1 LAPSLALSPLLEYLP
16 LHLSASGP
24 AELLSDLSA
33 PCPAPKGR
41 PAHLKNTSKPSREAF
56 HDPLSRLQIPKDP
69 LTTSRPL
76 PNFSGSPSS
85 NSRPDS
91 ESRRIHH
98 QASRTRSN
106 FQRTRPR
113 RSTVTPWNSKEP
125 RTAPSL
131 AFEHSRNPSTDV
143 RETSRFRRIYRYLIS
158 PPGTVEPFTERPTHR
173 RLRRAF
179 WRAFSSN
186 PSSVRTPHR
195 ILEKSPVSEE
205 TFDSTSTRFGELG

>member
-1 LAPSLALSPLLEYLP
+1 MAPSLALSPLLEYLP

-131 AFEHSRNPSTDV
+131 
-143 RETSRFRRIYRYLIS
+143 RFRALAEPLNRRQRNLKIPKNLSIS
-158 PPGTVEPFTERPTHR
+158 HQPSGNRGTLHR
-173 RLRRAF
+173 TSHSPQTPKSLLASFQLESKLRENSAPDF
-179 WRAFSSN
+179 GKVSSFRRN
-186 PSSVRTPHR
+186 
-195 ILEKSPVSEE
+195 L
-205 TFDSTSTRFGELG
+205 